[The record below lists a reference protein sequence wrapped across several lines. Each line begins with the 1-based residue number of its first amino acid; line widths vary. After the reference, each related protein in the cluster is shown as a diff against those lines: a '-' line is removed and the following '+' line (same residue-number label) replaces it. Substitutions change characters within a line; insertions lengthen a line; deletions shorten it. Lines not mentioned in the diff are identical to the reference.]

1 MGFGAVGLAN
11 LLGKKLLAKGNEF
24 SSSNRSVTPR
34 AKRVIFLFLN
44 GAPSHVDTFD
54 PKPDLLKHEGKKPE
68 GKLYKATNAGFLPSP
83 LKFNQCGE
91 SGLKISESLPNLS
104 KLADDLCVITVSYT
118 HLRAHET

>member
-24 SSSNRSVTPR
+24 SSLNRSVAPR

-54 PKPDLLKHEGKKPE
+54 PKPELLKHEGKKPE

-83 LKFNQCGE
+83 LKFK
-91 SGLKISESLPNLS
+91 SR
-104 KLADDLCVITVSYT
+104 D
-118 HLRAHET
+118 